1 MTEEIKAYCMK
12 CKAERTIQSV
22 QIVMTK
28 NGRPAANGAC
38 PVCGTKMFK
47 FLPSSYKSQAVA
59 APAPVEAVPAESAP
73 VDAAPVTSEPA
84 PVVEST
90 PVSEPPAA

>member
-12 CKAERTIQSV
+12 CKAERTIQNV
-22 QIVMTK
+22 QIVTTK

-47 FLPSSYKSQAVA
+47 FLPSSYKAMAAPAAEAAPAAPADEAAPAAEAIPASDPAA
-59 APAPVEAVPAESAP
+59 APAP
-73 VDAAPVTSEPA
+73 DQ
-84 PVVEST
+84 
-90 PVSEPPAA
+90 PAA